1 MPHEICSTN
10 YEEINNLIGF
20 CGAIG
25 ICLTNLNLPSN
36 WHLVEQ
42 IIFCL
47 TKWDLKLVRV
57 SKRKAIAKLK
67 NFNTRE
73 SVEMLRGKKIYLES
87 INFPEIKENEFYI
100 KDLIN
105 CEVFLQDKRI
115 LGIVKSIEN
124 YGAGDLIN
132 VKKDNGNEFLIPMNK
147 QNVVLINLLKK
158 KIVINPMKGIID

>member
-1 MPHEICSTN
+1 MSESKFIHIGNFGEPVGLKGEIKITTFTSNIESFFN
-10 YEEINNLIGF
+10 YG
-20 CGAIG
+20 
-25 ICLTNLNLPSN
+25 P
-36 WHLVEQ
+36 LVSKDG
-42 IIFCL
+42 L

-132 VKKDNGNEFLIPMNK
+132 VKKDNGNEFLVPMNK